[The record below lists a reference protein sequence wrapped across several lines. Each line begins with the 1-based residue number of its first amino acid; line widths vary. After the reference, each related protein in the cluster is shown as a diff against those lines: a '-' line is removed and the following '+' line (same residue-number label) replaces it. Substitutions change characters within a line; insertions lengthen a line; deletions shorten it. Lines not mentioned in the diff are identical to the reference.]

1 MGCGI
6 RSPNPTYKYLMDT
19 FCIRSWSH
27 YIVNLD
33 TMHYKMCCKTT
44 WKNIE
49 AGTALFNNQHL
60 RQRRSEHLSGIQSG
74 ACDHCWDL
82 ENSGRQSPRES
93 WGIDR
98 LGSDPLSPIENSNLE
113 IVLGNTCDMAC
124 RYCKPYDSST
134 WAHRLGAYQH
144 SKEGR
149 AAGRSKPEYQDIINQ
164 FYAWLDRTKL
174 TTVIISG
181 GEPLIMESFYQLL
194 ENVKFTNT
202 RIQINTNLNTPA
214 AYLPRAL
221 AAINQL
227 HSNGNQVIMRLSL
240 DGIGSKQEWQRQ
252 GSSWETIKNNY
263 FAFGASGAYLSIA
276 TTVTPLTL
284 EGIGE
289 LAIFVS
295 ESADMLPRLPNWENN
310 NVVTNPGSLAAYP
323 WIACYKD
330 EITLLRDQLTA
341 GKFESWDRSLRKQ
354 LDHWLSIADQGPDLD
369 QVTLT
374 VQALDD
380 METRWGGG
388 SWRAIYPKTAGI
400 AQQVLSQG
408 PD

>member
-6 RSPNPTYKYLMDT
+6 RSPDPNNKYSMDT

-27 YIVNLD
+27 YLVNLD

-44 WKNIE
+44 WQHIE
-49 AGTALFNNQHL
+49 AGTAWFENHTL

-74 ACDHCWDL
+74 ACNHCWDL

-98 LGSDPLSPIENSNLE
+98 LGSDPLSPIENINLE

-124 RYCKPYDSST
+124 RYCQPYYSST

-149 AAGRSKPEYQDIINQ
+149 AAVHNAPEYERILNE
-164 FYAWLDRTKL
+164 FYAWLDRTPLKK
-174 TTVIISG
+174 VIISG

-202 RIQINTNLNTPA
+202 KIQINTNLNTPA

-295 ESADMLPRLPNWENN
+295 ASADMLPRLPNWENN

-330 EITLLRDQLTA
+330 EITQLRDLLA
-341 GKFESWDRSLRKQ
+341 EGKLETWDKKLRTQ

-400 AQQVLSQG
+400 AQRVLAQG

>member
-1 MGCGI
+1 
-6 RSPNPTYKYLMDT
+6 
-19 FCIRSWSH
+19 
-27 YIVNLD
+27 
-33 TMHYKMCCKTT
+33 
-44 WKNIE
+44 
-49 AGTALFNNQHL
+49 
-60 RQRRSEHLSGIQSG
+60 
-74 ACDHCWDL
+74 
-82 ENSGRQSPRES
+82 
-93 WGIDR
+93 
-98 LGSDPLSPIENSNLE
+98 
-113 IVLGNTCDMAC
+113 MAC
-124 RYCKPYDSST
+124 RYCGPHDSST

-174 TTVIISG
+174 TTVI
-181 GEPLIMESFYQLL
+181 
-194 ENVKFTNT
+194 
-202 RIQINTNLNTPA
+202 INTNLNTPA

-295 ESADMLPRLPNWENN
+295 
-310 NVVTNPGSLAAYP
+310 
-323 WIACYKD
+323 
-330 EITLLRDQLTA
+330 
-341 GKFESWDRSLRKQ
+341 
-354 LDHWLSIADQGPDLD
+354 
-369 QVTLT
+369 
-374 VQALDD
+374 
-380 METRWGGG
+380 
-388 SWRAIYPKTAGI
+388 
-400 AQQVLSQG
+400 
-408 PD
+408 